1 MADLAPWVALWGAVV
16 STVLA
21 AVRLWE
27 FQNQKRIT
35 LDSTYVFRGH
45 PDLDDEIVIA
55 NLSLLPVLVSGWK
68 LEWRPKWFGS
78 RAQVIDVTPDFQD
91 ELSCFT
97 VSGHSRHTL
106 TFSNEDKISFGSRVS
121 QGRKLIL
128 ELSCFGR
135 VHPVRLRIDR

>member
-55 NLSLLPVLVSGWK
+55 NLSLLPVSCFRLEVLSGD
-68 LEWRPKWFGS
+68 RKWFGS
-78 RAQVIDVTPDFQD
+78 EGA
-91 ELSCFT
+91 
-97 VSGHSRHTL
+97 
-106 TFSNEDKISFGSRVS
+106 K
-121 QGRKLIL
+121 
-128 ELSCFGR
+128 
-135 VHPVRLRIDR
+135 